1 MFALANFMFEPFNFI
16 KNLTYMGQ
24 GMLIIMLVMCVLI
37 GGTALLNYVTGKIA
51 EAKQGNTDGT
61 DNKKK
66 D

>member
-1 MFALANFMFEPFNFI
+1 MFALAKFMFEPVNFL

-37 GGTALLNYVTGKIA
+37 GGTMLLNYTTAKIA
-51 EAKQGNTDGT
+51 AAREGKPDGT
-61 DNKKK
+61 DEKK